1 MLATFDIVQVI
12 NDWVQLSPDGGSLH
26 VMVEYDPVGL
36 EPMVRSMPVLLNMT
50 TNPSILHA
58 QAAIVYT

>member
-1 MLATFDIVQVI
+1 VLATFDIVQVI

-36 EPMVRSMPVLLNMT
+36 EPMVRQTDST
-50 TNPSILHA
+50 HIF
-58 QAAIVYT
+58 